1 MDQTSRIILSFI
13 IVIFTIMSFIYIST
27 FIKNN
32 SFSKSEFWSDW
43 GMYLAH
49 PSKIFSAEMQVPIN
63 RRILEQPTKCFSC
76 EKQYIN
82 TDPSKLYL
90 ANPTKCFS
98 CERQILAYN
107 N

>member
-1 MDQTSRIILSFI
+1 MTQVFDIIFSFLFIILIIISF
-13 IVIFTIMSFIYIST
+13 VCVSTI
-27 FIKNN
+27 IKNKM
-32 SFSKSEFWSDW
+32 FLKSEFWTDW

-49 PSKIFSAEMQVPIN
+49 PGKIFSAEMQVPIH

-76 EKQYIN
+76 EKQYIR

-90 ANPTKCFS
+90 ANPTKCFD

-107 N
+107 T